1 MTGVFSDIESSLNS
15 RLSSAPGLPAVQ
27 WPNVKYQPKENITFV
42 RPTILPATTEL
53 YRVNDGSLH
62 RGIYQVDVFAPLEK
76 GTKDLNEVLDSIEEH
91 FRASR
96 SLTSG
101 THTVFIQAIG
111 RGIAQRQESWY
122 VSFVEIN
129 YICYT

>member
-1 MTGVFSDIESSLNS
+1 MAGVFSNIESALNT
-15 RLSSAPGLPAVQ
+15 RLSSVPGLPAVQ
-27 WPNVKYQPKENITFV
+27 WPNVKYQPKEGMTFV
-42 RPTILPATTEL
+42 RPTLLPAASEL

-62 RGIYQVDVFAPLEK
+62 KGIYQVDVFVPLEK
-76 GTKDLNEVLDSIEEH
+76 GTRVLNELLDSIEEY

-101 THTVFIQAIG
+101 TNTVFIQAIG
-111 RGIAQRQESWY
+111 RGLAQRQESWY

-129 YICYT
+129 YMCYT